1 MLMAVAVASAWM
13 LVIVDLGAWS
23 LLCSLLLALACTFA
37 ILIGAMGLGLLGFG
51 LFGIAERV
59 LEWLRQ
65 TARWP
70 TE

>member
-23 LLCSLLLALACTFA
+23 LLWSLLLALACTLA

-51 LFGIAERV
+51 LFGVAELI
-59 LEWLRQ
+59 LEWFRR
-65 TARWP
+65 TARRP
-70 TE
+70 IE